1 MARTTQSATVSPD
14 NVEVSADTGASGR
27 AGYRRSAG
35 SARGNARRQEL
46 LDRVTD
52 DLAVNGLVD
61 FSLRRAA
68 RAAGTTHK
76 VLLYYFDGVDD
87 LLAQAMFRLRERRI
101 SNVLAA
107 AAESPGRQTLA
118 ARVRAVWPV
127 LMADESG
134 LRVIDQ
140 AIGLVMYDPERY
152 AQLGREASTQ
162 YLPTLLSLC
171 PDGLVGPTQVRGR
184 THDVGDLP
192 RFPHGLA
199 DNGRDP
205 ADRRWYR
212 GSPPCAG
219 AGGSRGRVTAYG
231 AGRRA
236 ARPNSRRRPRSRNPM
251 DRLRTTWF
259 TSS

>member
-1 MARTTQSATVSPD
+1 MARTTRSPTVAPD
-14 NVEVSADTGASGR
+14 NVEISADAGAPGP

-35 SARGNARRQEL
+35 SARGRARRQEL

-76 VLLYYFDGVDD
+76 VLLYHFDGADD

-107 AAESPGRQTLA
+107 AAKSPGRQTLA
-118 ARVRAVWPV
+118 ARARAIWPV

-140 AIGLVMYDPERY
+140 GIGLVMYDPDRY

-162 YLPTLLSLC
+162 YLPSLISLC
-171 PDGLVGPTQVRGR
+171 PEDWS
-184 THDVGDLP
+184 
-192 RFPHGLA
+192 
-199 DNGRDP
+199 
-205 ADRRWYR
+205 DRRKSEVAHMMLAIFR
-212 GSPPCAG
+212 GFL
-219 AGGSRGRVTAYG
+219 
-231 AGRRA
+231 
-236 ARPNSRRRPRSRNPM
+236 M
-251 DRLRTTWF
+251 DWRTTRE
-259 TSS
+259 TTRIDAGIEALLRALEREEAATE

>member
-1 MARTTQSATVSPD
+1 MARTTRSPTVAPD
-14 NVEVSADTGASGR
+14 NVEVSADADAAGR

-35 SARGNARRQEL
+35 SARGQARRQEL

-76 VLLYYFDGVDD
+76 VLLYHFDGADD

-107 AAESPGRQTLA
+107 AAKSPVRQTLA
-118 ARVRAVWPV
+118 ARVRAIWPV

-162 YLPTLLSLC
+162 YLPSLLSLC
-171 PDGLVGPTQVRGR
+171 PEDWSDQRKSEVAHMMLAIFRGF
-184 THDVGDLP
+184 L
-192 RFPHGLA
+192 
-199 DNGRDP
+199 
-205 ADRRWYR
+205 
-212 GSPPCAG
+212 
-219 AGGSRGRVTAYG
+219 
-231 AGRRA
+231 
-236 ARPNSRRRPRSRNPM
+236 M
-251 DRLRTTWF
+251 DWRTTGE
-259 TSS
+259 TARIDAGTEALLRALEREEAATE